1 MATERKGEE
10 GGEGR
15 EALKQRKD
23 WEEEE
28 EWLLCNRNGGK
39 KGEDAVKETLQSQQR
54 GRKCGGETHTG
65 SVASFMVG
73 LCRIYNI
80 RTGQGVSRSDPTHY
94 HSGRLIWA
102 VITCDFQTS
111 QTEHVHTQLPK
122 RACAVNDTRVSQA
135 AAHFFFYFCLLACM
149 EKKTFSVCVCVSQR
163 ASDSQRSKSPKNKVA
178 ATSTHHYCTI

>member
-1 MATERKGEE
+1 MQQK
-10 GGEGR
+10 
-15 EALKQRKD
+15 
-23 WEEEE
+23 W
-28 EWLLCNRNGGK
+28 GK

-80 RTGQGVSRSDPTHY
+80 RAGQGVSQSDPTHY

-122 RACAVNDTRVSQA
+122 RACEVNDTRVSQA
-135 AAHFFFYFCLLACM
+135 AAHFFFLFLLVGM
-149 EKKTFSVCVCVSQR
+149 HGEKNIFCVCVSQR

>member
-28 EWLLCNRNGGK
+28 EWLLCNRNGGE

-80 RTGQGVSRSDPTHY
+80 RAGQGVSRSDPTHY

-135 AAHFFFYFCLLACM
+135 AAHFFFISACWHAWRKKHFLCVWVTEGIWLSKVKGQSLL
-149 EKKTFSVCVCVSQR
+149 KT
-163 ASDSQRSKSPKNKVA
+163 K
-178 ATSTHHYCTI
+178 